1 MSKEK
6 ISLTK
11 GELEGILAHAMGYVW
26 NELSTDIVK
35 VNNDMDEYNKIHNE
49 RAKITEYYFNL
60 IFLNQNKDEHV
71 R

>member
-11 GELEGILAHAMGYVW
+11 GELESILAHAMGYVW

-35 VNNDMDEYNKIHNE
+35 VNNDMDVYNKIHNE
-49 RAKITEYYFNL
+49 RTKITEYYFNL
-60 IFLNQNKDEHV
+60 ISSNQNKDE
-71 R
+71 

>member
-11 GELEGILAHAMGYVW
+11 GELESILAHAMGYVW
-26 NELSTDIVK
+26 NELSTDMVK
-35 VNNDMDEYNKIHNE
+35 VSNGMEEYNKIHNE
-49 RAKITEYYFNL
+49 RTKITEYYFNL
-60 IFLNQNKDEHV
+60 ISSNQNKDET